1 MHHLHDKSE
10 LPTHGTLVTAG
21 TDGTIALWGFDDQRL
36 QHAKEPG
43 NLRLIHHTRV
53 HQNTIKCLKVT
64 CVAVRPDGST
74 TYLIMTGGDDNGLA
88 LTRLETSKTSRDSS
102 IGDDSESD
110 NITAST
116 TILSIPRAHSAAITA
131 LVWMP
136 IPSSR
141 MIKEQGSPFLWQ
153 SKVVTA
159 SNDQRVKMWDVN
171 IDLTKQG
178 VDGITVKRGG
188 NVPTPV
194 ADVGSMD
201 VLPDENPETANNNAS
216 LRELVV
222 CGVGMDI
229 WRM

>member
-1 MHHLHDKSE
+1 
-10 LPTHGTLVTAG
+10 
-21 TDGTIALWGFDDQRL
+21 
-36 QHAKEPG
+36 
-43 NLRLIHHTRV
+43 
-53 HQNTIKCLKVT
+53 
-64 CVAVRPDGST
+64 
-74 TYLIMTGGDDNGLA
+74 
-88 LTRLETSKTSRDSS
+88 
-102 IGDDSESD
+102 
-110 NITAST
+110 
-116 TILSIPRAHSAAITA
+116 
-131 LVWMP
+131 
-136 IPSSR
+136 
-141 MIKEQGSPFLWQ
+141 
-153 SKVVTA
+153 
-159 SNDQRVKMWDVN
+159 MWDVN